1 MLPRL
6 IIAGTS
12 SGVGKTTVNIGLMAA
27 LSEKGYNI
35 QPFKVGPDYIDPG
48 FHTLVTGNKSRNLDS
63 WFLNRNGL
71 CEVFHR
77 AAKDADL
84 SIIEGV
90 MGLFDGFSSKNDIG
104 STAHIA
110 KILKTPVMLVIN
122 AGKMARST
130 LAVIYGYKNFDPE
143 LNVAGVI
150 LNNIGSQRHY
160 EMLKDPI
167 EEELEIPVLGYLPRE
182 KEIELSERYLGLV
195 TTYETKDLRGLVN
208 RLKGLVNQY
217 MDLDKLV
224 YLAKNVKPLPK
235 YKSNIFSNNQLENK
249 VDIGVAYDE
258 AFNFYYQENLD
269 LLAESGANLIY
280 FSPLHDNNLPE
291 VDGIYIG
298 GGFPESFLEELVKNV
313 QIKMQIAELVEKG
326 LPLYAEC
333 GGLMYLTKEITDF
346 NGNNYPMVG
355 LIPGRVEMKKKL
367 QALGYKEIIAVR
379 DNILLKKGEKIKGH
393 EFHYS
398 NLKELSSGIIN
409 AYQVMASRG
418 KKEREAGIIYNNL
431 LASYIHLYFPANIK
445 VVERFI
451 KKCDEY
457 KKMRDK

>member
-6 IIAGTS
+6 IVAGTS

-63 WFLNRNGL
+63 WFLNRNGI
-71 CEVFHR
+71 CEVFYR

-90 MGLFDGFSSKNDIG
+90 MGLFDGYSSKNDIG

-110 KILKTPVMLVIN
+110 KILKTPIILVIN

-143 LNVAGVI
+143 LNIAGVI

-167 EEELEIPVLGYLPRE
+167 EEELKIPVLGYLPRE

-195 TTYETKDLRGLVN
+195 TTYETKDLGGLVN
-208 RLKGLVNQY
+208 RLRGLVNQY

-224 YLAKNVKPLPK
+224 HLAKNVEPLPE

-280 FSPLHDNNLPE
+280 FSPLHDSNLPE

-298 GGFPESFLEELVKNV
+298 GGFPENFLEELAKNV
-313 QIKMQIAELVEKG
+313 QLKMQIAELVEKG

-333 GGLMYLTKEITDF
+333 GGVMYLTKEIKDF
-346 NGNNYPMVG
+346 NGKNYPMVG
-355 LIPGRVEMKKKL
+355 IIPGRVEMKKKL

-398 NLKELSSGIIN
+398 NLKELSPGIIN

-451 KKCDEY
+451 NKCDEY
-457 KKMRDK
+457 KKTRG